1 MFQSVLIANR
11 GEIARRIIKTAKRMG
26 IRTIA
31 VYSEPDAAALHVSE
45 ADHACCIG
53 PAAAADSY
61 LNLEKILAAAR
72 ESGAEAIHPGYGFL
86 SENADFAAASERAGL
101 IFIGP
106 APDVIRTMG
115 EKSAAKN
122 LMQEIGVPVIP
133 GYHGDDQDGA
143 TLADAA
149 EKIGYPVLIKAVA
162 GGGGRGMRAVTEP
175 AEFTAALGAARR
187 EAAAAFGDDRMV
199 IEKQINR
206 ARHIE
211 VQVFADIQGNAVHLF
226 ERDCSIQRRYQ
237 KVIEEAPASGI
248 AEPLRAAMHADGVRI
263 AKAIGYRNA
272 GTIEFIVEAEDYY
285 FLEMNTRLQVEH
297 PVTEMITGLDL
308 VEWQFRIAA
317 GEALPLAQDAIR
329 ASGHAI
335 EARLYAE
342 DPAKGFLPASGRIE
356 SLNWPSGI
364 DGVRIDTGVRAG
376 DEVSINYDPMIAKL
390 AVWSETRDQAIATL
404 GGALAA
410 TEITGLKT
418 NLAFLQ
424 RIAGSGAFADGEMD
438 TTFIEANLPML
449 LARPP
454 SVPAEAVILAA
465 VRLLED
471 RKQQTRSSP
480 WLRTDAWR
488 LNQPREDRLHFA
500 EPDDGPR
507 IVVGIA
513 FTQDGYE
520 LELWDKTYA
529 ARDITFEAD
538 SISWSADGTLITV
551 HVNGADHLLR
561 YLHPDLM
568 DEVADHIESDI
579 TAPMPGVIVDVP
591 IEAGQTVGRG
601 AILIVMEAMKMEIN
615 ITAPAAGVVKA
626 VYYAVGD
633 EVSEGEI
640 LLHFEAQ

>member
-11 GEIARRIIKTAKRMG
+11 GKIARRIIKTAKRMG

-72 ESGAEAIHPGYGFL
+72 ESGAEAIHPGCGFL

-115 EKSAAKN
+115 EKSAAKI

-285 FLEMNTRLQVEH
+285 FLEMNTRL
-297 PVTEMITGLDL
+297 
-308 VEWQFRIAA
+308 
-317 GEALPLAQDAIR
+317 
-329 ASGHAI
+329 
-335 EARLYAE
+335 
-342 DPAKGFLPASGRIE
+342 
-356 SLNWPSGI
+356 
-364 DGVRIDTGVRAG
+364 
-376 DEVSINYDPMIAKL
+376 
-390 AVWSETRDQAIATL
+390 
-404 GGALAA
+404 
-410 TEITGLKT
+410 
-418 NLAFLQ
+418 
-424 RIAGSGAFADGEMD
+424 
-438 TTFIEANLPML
+438 
-449 LARPP
+449 
-454 SVPAEAVILAA
+454 
-465 VRLLED
+465 
-471 RKQQTRSSP
+471 
-480 WLRTDAWR
+480 
-488 LNQPREDRLHFA
+488 
-500 EPDDGPR
+500 
-507 IVVGIA
+507 
-513 FTQDGYE
+513 
-520 LELWDKTYA
+520 
-529 ARDITFEAD
+529 
-538 SISWSADGTLITV
+538 
-551 HVNGADHLLR
+551 
-561 YLHPDLM
+561 
-568 DEVADHIESDI
+568 
-579 TAPMPGVIVDVP
+579 
-591 IEAGQTVGRG
+591 
-601 AILIVMEAMKMEIN
+601 
-615 ITAPAAGVVKA
+615 
-626 VYYAVGD
+626 
-633 EVSEGEI
+633 
-640 LLHFEAQ
+640 